1 MSRALRVGVPL
12 NTRCSR
18 KWDEPAICGGSSRE
32 PAATQ
37 MPRVTDRTPGMR
49 SVTTRSPDSN
59 SVRTISAGPRRGD
72 DRAFRAVGERAVP
85 RRTGRLAVS
94 VLPVAAVP
102 PAIPVAR
109 PTPDPSVTV
118 AGAVAA
124 LASLESAVAL
134 LAWPPTLRRVPSLAH
149 GLQGDPSP
157 VRFDVLDLDREL
169 VALLDGLLD
178 AVQAP
183 APAELRDV
191 HQTVGAREDVH
202 ERSEVRGLHHG
213 SFVAL
218 ADLGHPGVDDLLD
231 HL

>member
-1 MSRALRVGVPL
+1 
-12 NTRCSR
+12 
-18 KWDEPAICGGSSRE
+18 
-32 PAATQ
+32 
-37 MPRVTDRTPGMR
+37 
-49 SVTTRSPDSN
+49 
-59 SVRTISAGPRRGD
+59 
-72 DRAFRAVGERAVP
+72 
-85 RRTGRLAVS
+85 
-94 VLPVAAVP
+94 
-102 PAIPVAR
+102 PVAR
-109 PTPDPSVTV
+109 PPPDPSATG

-231 HL
+231 HLLGLVRAAALLGADEHLSVVLDVDVGSGESNDLVDALPLRPDHLPDLVDGDLDHLDARRLLRERGARLGEGLQHHVQALQP